1 MLGIVVPSGI
11 EACSMLK
18 MDHTQESIGGVMRE
32 QRRHQRVRFNSL
44 PSVRLGQF
52 GCAGTG
58 TLENLSLSGLMLR
71 SALPLKVNEPVGCEF
86 SVFESPLIDISAVIV
101 SRLGDLF
108 GARFQAG
115 PLSQYLI
122 QSAIDSALAS
132 GRAST
137 LTINEVQGRKVMRIT
152 GGLNAGLRN
161 DFLHG
166 VIKVGV
172 SEIDLS
178 EVTDIDNEGVDLCR
192 RARTEHQ
199 IPIVRP
205 SACVRSLAVGS
216 GSLAGFL

>member
-1 MLGIVVPSGI
+1 
-11 EACSMLK
+11 
-18 MDHTQESIGGVMRE
+18 MRE
-32 QRRHQRVRFNSL
+32 QRRHQRIRFNSL

-86 SVFESPLIDISAVIV
+86 TVFDSPLIDISAVIV
-101 SRLGDLF
+101 SCLGDLF

>member
-1 MLGIVVPSGI
+1 M
-11 EACSMLK
+11 
-18 MDHTQESIGGVMRE
+18 
-32 QRRHQRVRFNSL
+32 
-44 PSVRLGQF
+44 
-52 GCAGTG
+52 
-58 TLENLSLSGLMLR
+58 
-71 SALPLKVNEPVGCEF
+71 
-86 SVFESPLIDISAVIV
+86 

-216 GSLAGFL
+216 GSLAGFLNPAVPARSRLKPLRALVSRQLRCATLQLDFCHSKKMICVSAQ

>member
-1 MLGIVVPSGI
+1 MLWIVVPSGI
-11 EACSMLK
+11 EACSMSK

-32 QRRHQRVRFNSL
+32 QRRHQRIRFNSL

>member
-1 MLGIVVPSGI
+1 
-11 EACSMLK
+11 
-18 MDHTQESIGGVMRE
+18 MRE
-32 QRRHQRVRFNSL
+32 QRRHQRIRFNSL
-44 PSVRLGQF
+44 PLVRLGQF

-58 TLENLSLSGLMLR
+58 ALENLSLSGLMLR
-71 SALPLKVNEPVGCEF
+71 SALPLKVNEPIGCEF
-86 SVFESPLIDISAVIV
+86 SVFGSPLIDIPGLVV

-108 GARFQAG
+108 GARLQVG

-122 QSAIDSALAS
+122 QSAIDCALAS
-132 GRAST
+132 GQAST
-137 LTINEVQGRKVMRIT
+137 LSINDVLGRKVMRIA

-161 DFLHG
+161 DFMHG
-166 VIKVGV
+166 LVKVGV

-178 EVTDIDNEGVDLCR
+178 EVTDIDSVGVGLCQL
-192 RARTEHQ
+192 ARTEHQ

>member
-52 GCAGTG
+52 GCGGTG

-86 SVFESPLIDISAVIV
+86 SVFDSPLIDISAVIV

-115 PLSQYLI
+115 PLSQFLI
-122 QSAIDSALAS
+122 QAAIDSALAS

-137 LTINEVQGRKVMRIT
+137 LTINEVQGRKVMRIS

-178 EVTDIDNEGVDLCR
+178 EVTDIDSEGVDLCR
-192 RARTEHQ
+192 LACADHH